1 MLSLEGKIAIVMGC
15 GSSGPGWGNGKATA
29 TLFARQG
36 ATLVGT
42 DRDLGAAEE
51 TARLITEEGG
61 QVHVERCDATSSREV
76 EAFVAGTVARF
87 GRIDVLVNNAGIS
100 QPKGIVEIT
109 EQEWDQTIAVN
120 LKGCFN
126 WCHHVAPP
134 MLAAGRGRIVN
145 ISSVSA
151 TTGGAKSAVSKFAY
165 CAAKAGILGMT
176 RALAKELAPEV
187 AVSAIC
193 PGSIE
198 TRLTGDLIAANRGPI
213 IDTIPL
219 GRIGTPEDVAV
230 VVAFLATVEPN
241 FITGEI
247 IDVDGGQWVN

>member
-1 MLSLEGKIAIVMGC
+1 MAL
-15 GSSGPGWGNGKATA
+15 PGDVSD
-29 TLFARQG
+29 FA
-36 ATLVGT
+36 AV
-42 DRDLGAAEE
+42 AES
-51 TARLITEEGG
+51 ASACL
-61 QVHVERCDATSSREV
+61 DW
-76 EAFVAGTVARF
+76 F
-87 GRIDVLVNNAGIS
+87 GRVDVLINNAGIS
-100 QPKGIVEIT
+100 QPKGLLEIT
-109 EQEWDQTIAVN
+109 EAEWDRTVAVN

-126 WCHHVAPP
+126 WCRHIAPAMVA
-134 MLAAGRGRIVN
+134 AVAGRIVN

-165 CAAKAGILGMT
+165 CSAKAGILGMT
-176 RALAKELAPEV
+176 RALAKELAPHV

-198 TRLTGDLIAANRGPI
+198 TQLTKQLIDANRQPI

-219 GRIGTPEDVAV
+219 GRIGTPEDIAV

-247 IDVDGGQWVN
+247 IDVDGGQWIN